1 MIGTCRFCGQLREVD
16 APDQGRADEKA
27 SRTCGCVGS
36 GDYARKIA
44 TSEAVEEICEN
55 YDLTDSQVTVLRA
68 IALAVDDGLMVK
80 AGVTMAGLKISVGS
94 KSNGNTYL
102 KIVQSEEENREITR
116 DGVK

>member
-44 TSEAVEEICEN
+44 TSEAVEEICEK
-55 YDLTDSQVTVLRA
+55 YDLTDNQVTVLQA
-68 IALAVDDGLMVK
+68 IALAVDDGVVVK
-80 AGVTMAGLKISVGS
+80 ANLTMGGLKVTVGS
-94 KSNGNTYL
+94 KPNGNTFV

-116 DGVK
+116 DGVR

>member
-1 MIGTCRFCGQLREVD
+1 MIGTCRFCGQMREVN

-27 SRTCGCVGS
+27 SRTCDCAGA

-55 YDLTDSQVTVLRA
+55 YDLTDNQVTVLQA
-68 IALAVDDGLMVK
+68 IALAVDDGVVLK
-80 AGVTMAGLKISVGS
+80 AGLTMGGLKITV
-94 KSNGNTYL
+94 KSNNNGNTCL

-116 DGVK
+116 DGVR